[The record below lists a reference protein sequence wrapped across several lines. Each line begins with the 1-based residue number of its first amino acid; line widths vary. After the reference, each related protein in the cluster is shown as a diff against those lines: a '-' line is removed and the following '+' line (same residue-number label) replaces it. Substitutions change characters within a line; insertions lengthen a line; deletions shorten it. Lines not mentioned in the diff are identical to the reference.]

1 MVLNDNNVFNEFIGQ
16 IYIGDSSKKY
26 YSKFD
31 TTSSNHIIYDAFDS
45 LKTLEDMDEESSNN
59 GSSNEQFKKIIDNLC
74 VEIKNYHD
82 GYCAKD

>member
-1 MVLNDNNVFNEFIGQ
+1 
-16 IYIGDSSKKY
+16 
-26 YSKFD
+26 
-31 TTSSNHIIYDAFDS
+31 
-45 LKTLEDMDEESSNN
+45 MDEESSNN